1 MMTCKN
7 VGKEMWRK
15 RCGRR
20 KWVCFFNVAL
30 IKLVATNGRYH
41 LQAGEEG
48 MAERRFQS
56 KQREK
61 SGKNVE
67 HREQKGAHEDRHED
81 KKVMDTGIHS
91 IYTTRGAR

>member
-20 KWVCFFNVAL
+20 KWVCFFNDVAL

-48 MAERRFQS
+48 MAERRIQS

-61 SGKNVE
+61 SDKNVE

-81 KKVMDTGIHS
+81 KKSDGYRNTFYLHH
-91 IYTTRGAR
+91 